1 MMKRNKTSRFG
12 PVVLAVA
19 AITAAAA
26 ALAWLPEGVV
36 STPSGS
42 ASSAGPV
49 DASVSAKVASNPGAT
64 TTRGQEAGGQEA
76 GNAMAGWRVRCD
88 HGASLAQAVRHAPTG
103 AALVVSGICTESIE
117 ITTDRL
123 TLRGLSGAT
132 IDGGSA
138 ATEAVVNIKGARGVV
153 LQDLIVQN
161 GADQGVLASGQA
173 QVILNNVVARDN
185 GTLGVSV
192 DRSHLDVSGLT
203 LTGNGSSGLDAYTSS
218 TVVLRGQVTAS
229 GNGGD
234 GLVANG
240 KTFLELRGAVV
251 TASNNAG
258 SGVSVI
264 NDSRLQ
270 IFSFPEAQGSTITA
284 DSNGFAGV
292 GVLGAAMGVVG
303 SQYFG
308 SGANVITATN
318 NLFGFF
324 MPAGSIL
331 SPHATAKFVAN
342 NNFIGMLIED
352 GGSLLVVG
360 GLDVTQN
367 SVGISASGAGTLTM
381 VSIPTN
387 PSTVDANQT
396 DMALDFGTRATIDG
410 VAFTSLVCDGTAL
423 VRGSASCP

>member
-1 MMKRNKTSRFG
+1 MNSRQRNG
-12 PVVLAVA
+12 LAVA
-19 AITAAAA
+19 LATGLIVSVVAAATLAPRNGVARLQGTADA
-26 ALAWLPEGVV
+26 AHPRLHSGAVSDPKPGVSLA
-36 STPSGS
+36 
-42 ASSAGPV
+42 
-49 DASVSAKVASNPGAT
+49 
-64 TTRGQEAGGQEA
+64 GQLAFSLGKGR
-76 GNAMAGWRVRCD
+76 RVRCD
-88 HGASLAQAVRHAPTG
+88 HGASLAQALRYAWPG
-103 AALVVSGICTESIE
+103 ATLVISGTCRESVE

-138 ATEAVVNIKGARGVV
+138 ASEAVIHIKGARGVV
-153 LQDLIVQN
+153 LEALTVQN
-161 GADQGVLASGQA
+161 GADQGVLASRQA
-173 QVILNNVVARDN
+173 QARLDDLVVRDH
-185 GTLGVSV
+185 GTVGVSV
-192 DRSHLDVSGLT
+192 DRSHLDISGLS

-218 TVVLRGQVTAS
+218 TVVLTGQIVAI

-240 KTFLELRGAVV
+240 KTFLELRGASV

-284 DSNGFAGV
+284 DSNGFAGI

-318 NLFGFF
+318 NVFGFF

-360 GLDVTQN
+360 GLDVAQN

-381 VSIPTN
+381 VSVPPN
-387 PSTVDANQT
+387 PSAVDANQT

-410 VAFTSLVCDGTAL
+410 VALTSLVCDATVL
-423 VRGSASCP
+423 VRGSAACP